1 MDKRLQQASD
11 WLKKE
16 MERDLKEVEVH
27 KNQLIDEIKSIDKK
41 NLFVEKPKPKTTVF
55 KKILKIFGYDKK
67 R

>member
-1 MDKRLQQASD
+1 
-11 WLKKE
+11 
-16 MERDLKEVEVH
+16 
-27 KNQLIDEIKSIDKK
+27 LIDEIKSIDKK

>member
-1 MDKRLQQASD
+1 
-11 WLKKE
+11 
-16 MERDLKEVEVH
+16 MERDLKEVEIH